1 MQSQLRYAFMAVRI
15 RALSY
20 YRSRTL
26 AGHRQA
32 SRFGLCRQALLLL
45 LIAVSSAATA
55 QQRFDV
61 AVIGDGPNDRLIDR
75 NKVYVGELLALTKPE
90 FDVRIHPFSGDWSRS
105 GIEAA
110 IDAAYADPEIDML
123 LVTGF
128 IANQIGTMR
137 TEFPKPTFLPVL
149 LDRGLL
155 VSPPTDGTA
164 GIANLNYL
172 TIYADFGED
181 LDALGEVVSFGSLTL
196 LMDDELAKTIPT
208 LMRAAV
214 ASSQQREIRLNIV
227 THDGVHHGLMD
238 RVSPDTDAIFVA
250 ALPRMP
256 AAAFDSLIQSIN
268 AAGIPSYSF
277 VGVDDVERGLLMTS
291 SESRDISRQAR
302 MNALNMQAVML
313 GESAG
318 DQPVSSRSKQRYT
331 INMETARLLAVS
343 PSFNVLN
350 SAVLLHERATATGQL
365 FGLVEIAQEAVAQN
379 QDLLAQNFATQAGFE
394 ETSIARSSLLPQL
407 GLGANYD
414 VRDVSPLVEAGLFAE
429 KRADGALSLQQL
441 IYSDSATANLTIQK
455 QLQLAREA
463 GLHQTRLDII
473 RAATSAYYTVLN
485 ARSQLGVQENN
496 LVVTRRN
503 LQLART
509 RVDLGSSSPADV
521 YRWQA
526 EEARAQILVLNS
538 RAVLNQSWNRLTRLL
553 HKPQTERIAL
563 NKASFDEP
571 FVITRVEFE
580 SLVSSPADYAKF
592 TDFYVSRGL
601 SQAPELTQVDAQLSA
616 KRREL
621 SSEKRSY
628 WLPDF
633 SLSGRYTSNFSQS
646 GAGVGIPS
654 GEGLDDWTVG
664 LQATLPLF
672 TGGERRANVSRAS
685 LQMRQLETQRM
696 SVAEK
701 VEEEIRVQLHLAQAA
716 YGQIDLTAI
725 AAESSRKNY
734 ELVADAY
741 ARGTVSIIQLLDAQ
755 DASLSANAASFDS
768 LYSFLITIMALQ
780 RAVGGFDYL
789 LPEDERIALANSM
802 RSYLKRSSR

>member
-1 MQSQLRYAFMAVRI
+1 
-15 RALSY
+15 
-20 YRSRTL
+20 L

-32 SRFGLCRQALLLL
+32 LRLGLCGQAMILL
-45 LIAVSSAATA
+45 LIAMSSTAGA
-55 QQRFDV
+55 QQKFDV
-61 AVIGDGPNDRLIDR
+61 AVINDGPDDRLIDR
-75 NKVYVGELLALTKPE
+75 TRVYVGELLTLTKPE

-110 IDAAYADPEIDML
+110 INEAYKDPDIDML

-128 IANQIGTMR
+128 IANQIGSMR
-137 TEFPKPTFLPVL
+137 PDFPKPTFLPVL
-149 LDRGLL
+149 LDQGLL
-155 VSPPTDGTA
+155 ASPPTNRKS
-164 GIANLNYL
+164 GIKNLNYL
-172 TIYADFGED
+172 TVYADFGHD
-181 LDALGEVVSFGSLTL
+181 IDALGKVVSFRSLTL
-196 LMDDELAKTIPT
+196 LMDDELAATIPT
-208 LMRAAV
+208 LQQEALD
-214 ASSQQREIRLNIV
+214 SSQHREIRLKIV

-238 RVSPDTDAIFVA
+238 LVPPDTDAIFVA

-256 AAAFDSLIQSIN
+256 ADDFDSLIHAIN

-291 SESRDISRQAR
+291 SESRDINRQAR

-313 GESAG
+313 GERAE
-318 DQPVSSRSKQRYT
+318 DQPVSSQSKQQYT

-365 FGLVEIAQEAVAQN
+365 FGLIEIAEEAVAQN
-379 QDLLAQNFATQAGFE
+379 QDLLAQNFATLAGFE
-394 ETSIARSSLLPQL
+394 ETGIARSRLLPQL
-407 GLGANYD
+407 GLSANYD

-429 KRADGALSLQQL
+429 ERTDGALSLQQL
-441 IYSDSATANLTIQK
+441 IYSDPAAANLTIQK

-463 GLHQTRLDII
+463 SLHETRLNII
-473 RAATSAYYTVLN
+473 RAATAAYYTVLN
-485 ARSQLGVQENN
+485 TRSQLGVQENN

-503 LQLART
+503 LHLAQT
-509 RVDLGSSSPADV
+509 RVDLGSSSMADV

-526 EEARAQILVLNS
+526 EEARAQVLVLNA
-538 RAVLNQSWNRLTRLL
+538 RAALNLSWNRLNRLL
-553 HKPQTERIAL
+553 HKPQVERIAL
-563 NKASFDEP
+563 GKASFDEP
-571 FVITRVEFE
+571 FVITRVEFD
-580 SLVSSPADYAKF
+580 SLVKSPADYAKF
-592 TDFYVSRGL
+592 TDFFVSRGL
-601 SQAPELTQVDAQLSA
+601 SQAPELAQVDAQLSA
-616 KRREL
+616 KRREWR
-621 SSEKRSY
+621 SEKRSF

-633 SLSGRYTSNFSQS
+633 SLSGRYINNFSQS

-664 LQATLPLF
+664 VQATLPLF

-701 VEEEIRVQLHLAQAA
+701 VEEEIRIQLHLAQAA

-725 AAESSRKNY
+725 AAEASRKNY
-734 ELVADAY
+734 DLVADAY
-741 ARGTVSIIQLLDAQ
+741 ARGTVSIIKLLDAQ
-755 DASLSANAASFDS
+755 DASLTADAASFDS
-768 LYSFLITIMALQ
+768 LYSFLITVMALQ

-789 LPEDERIALANSM
+789 LPEEERISLANSL
-802 RSYLKRSSR
+802 RSYLKRSTR

>member
-1 MQSQLRYAFMAVRI
+1 
-15 RALSY
+15 
-20 YRSRTL
+20 
-26 AGHRQA
+26 
-32 SRFGLCRQALLLL
+32 
-45 LIAVSSAATA
+45 
-55 QQRFDV
+55 
-61 AVIGDGPNDRLIDR
+61 
-75 NKVYVGELLALTKPE
+75 
-90 FDVRIHPFSGDWSRS
+90 
-105 GIEAA
+105 
-110 IDAAYADPEIDML
+110 
-123 LVTGF
+123 
-128 IANQIGTMR
+128 
-137 TEFPKPTFLPVL
+137 
-149 LDRGLL
+149 
-155 VSPPTDGTA
+155 
-164 GIANLNYL
+164 
-172 TIYADFGED
+172 
-181 LDALGEVVSFGSLTL
+181 
-196 LMDDELAKTIPT
+196 
-208 LMRAAV
+208 
-214 ASSQQREIRLNIV
+214 
-227 THDGVHHGLMD
+227 
-238 RVSPDTDAIFVA
+238 
-250 ALPRMP
+250 
-256 AAAFDSLIQSIN
+256 
-268 AAGIPSYSF
+268 
-277 VGVDDVERGLLMTS
+277 
-291 SESRDISRQAR
+291 
-302 MNALNMQAVML
+302 
-313 GESAG
+313 
-318 DQPVSSRSKQRYT
+318 
-331 INMETARLLAVS
+331 
-343 PSFNVLN
+343 
-350 SAVLLHERATATGQL
+350 
-365 FGLVEIAQEAVAQN
+365 
-379 QDLLAQNFATQAGFE
+379 
-394 ETSIARSSLLPQL
+394 
-407 GLGANYD
+407 
-414 VRDVSPLVEAGLFAE
+414 
-429 KRADGALSLQQL
+429 LQQL
-441 IYSDSATANLTIQK
+441 IYSDSAAANLTIQK

-463 GLHQTRLDII
+463 GLHETRLEII

-563 NKASFDEP
+563 NKASFNEP

-580 SLVSSPADYAKF
+580 SLVSSPADYARF
-592 TDFYVSRGL
+592 TEFYVSRGL

-701 VEEEIRVQLHLAQAA
+701 VEEEIRIQLHLAQAA

-755 DASLSANAASFDS
+755 DASLSANAASIDS

-780 RAVGGFDYL
+780 RAIGGFDYL
-789 LPEDERIALANSM
+789 LPEDERIALADSM
-802 RSYLKRSSR
+802 RSYLKRSTR

>member
-1 MQSQLRYAFMAVRI
+1 
-15 RALSY
+15 
-20 YRSRTL
+20 
-26 AGHRQA
+26 
-32 SRFGLCRQALLLL
+32 
-45 LIAVSSAATA
+45 
-55 QQRFDV
+55 
-61 AVIGDGPNDRLIDR
+61 
-75 NKVYVGELLALTKPE
+75 
-90 FDVRIHPFSGDWSRS
+90 
-105 GIEAA
+105 
-110 IDAAYADPEIDML
+110 ML

-137 TEFPKPTFLPVL
+137 TDFPKPTFLPVL
-149 LDRGLL
+149 LDQGQL
-155 VSPPTDGTA
+155 VSPPTDRKS
-164 GIANLNYL
+164 GIENLNYL

-181 LDALGEVVSFGSLTL
+181 IDALGRVVSFRSLTL
-196 LMDDELAKTIPT
+196 LVDDELAASIPT
-208 LMRAAV
+208 LQQAARD
-214 ASSQQREIRLNIV
+214 SSQQREIRLNIV

-238 RVSPDTDAIFVA
+238 RVPPDTDAIFVA

-256 AAAFDSLIQSIN
+256 ADDFDSLIHAIN

-291 SESRDISRQAR
+291 SESRDINRQAR

-313 GESAG
+313 GGRAE
-318 DQPVSSRSKQRYT
+318 DQPVSSQSKQQYT
-331 INMETARLLAVS
+331 INMETARLLAIS

-365 FGLVEIAQEAVAQN
+365 FGLIEIAEEAVAQN
-379 QDLLAQNFATQAGFE
+379 QDLLAQNFATRAGFE
-394 ETSIARSSLLPQL
+394 ETGIARSSLLPQL
-407 GLGANYD
+407 GLSANYD

-429 KRADGALSLQQL
+429 ERTDGALSLQQL
-441 IYSDSATANLTIQK
+441 IYSDSAAANLTIQK
-455 QLQLAREA
+455 QLQLARVA
-463 GLHQTRLDII
+463 SLHETRLNVIQ
-473 RAATSAYYTVLN
+473 AATSAYYTVLN
-485 ARSQLGVQENN
+485 ARSQLGVRENN

-503 LQLART
+503 LQLAQT

-526 EEARAQILVLNS
+526 EEARAQVLVLNA
-538 RAVLNQSWNRLTRLL
+538 RAGLSQSWNRLNRLL
-553 HKPQTERIAL
+553 HKPQVERIAL

-571 FVITRVEFE
+571 FVITRVEFD
-580 SLVSSPADYAKF
+580 SLVKSPADYAKF
-592 TDFYVSRGL
+592 TEFFVSRGL
-601 SQAPELTQVDAQLSA
+601 SQAPELAQVDAQLSA
-616 KRREL
+616 KRREW
-621 SSEKRSY
+621 SSEKRSF

-664 LQATLPLF
+664 VQATLPLF
-672 TGGERRANVSRAS
+672 TGGERRANVTRAS
-685 LQMRQLETQRM
+685 LQIRQLETQRM

-701 VEEEIRVQLHLAQAA
+701 VEEEIRIQLHLAQAA

-755 DASLSANAASFDS
+755 DASLTANAASIDS

-789 LPEDERIALANSM
+789 LGENERISLANSL
-802 RSYLKRSSR
+802 RSYLKRSTR

>member
-1 MQSQLRYAFMAVRI
+1 L
-15 RALSY
+15 
-20 YRSRTL
+20 
-26 AGHRQA
+26 
-32 SRFGLCRQALLLL
+32 RFGLRWQAIFLL
-45 LIAVSSAATA
+45 LIAVASTAGA
-55 QQRFDV
+55 QQRFDI
-61 AVIGDGPNDRLIDR
+61 AVIGDGPDDRLVDR
-75 NKVYVGELLALTKPE
+75 NNIYVGELLALTKPE
-90 FDVRIHPFSGDWSRS
+90 FDVRIKPFSGDWSRA

-110 IDAAYADPEIDML
+110 IEAAYADPDIDML
-123 LVTGF
+123 LMTGF

-137 TEFPKPTFLPVL
+137 ADFQKPTFLPVL
-149 LDRGLL
+149 LDQGLL
-155 VSPPTDGTA
+155 VSPQKDRKS

-196 LMDDELAKTIPT
+196 LMDDELASTIPS
-208 LMRAAV
+208 LQQAALN
-214 ASSQQREIRLNIV
+214 SSQQRKIQLNIV

-238 RVSPDTDAIFVA
+238 RVSAGTDAIFVA

-256 AAAFDSLIQSIN
+256 AADFDSLIQSIN

-291 SESRDISRQAR
+291 SESRDINRQAR
-302 MNALNMQAVML
+302 KNALNMQAVML
-313 GESAG
+313 GERAE
-318 DQPVSSRSKQRYT
+318 DQPVSSRSKQQYT
-331 INMETARLLAVS
+331 INMETARLLAIS

-350 SAVLLHERATATGQL
+350 SAVLLHERATAGGQL
-365 FGLVEIAQEAVAQN
+365 FGLVEIADEAVAQN
-379 QDLLAQNFATQAGFE
+379 QDLLAQNFATQAGLE
-394 ETSIARSSLLPQL
+394 ETGIARSSLLPQL
-407 GLGANYD
+407 GLSVNHD
-414 VRDVSPLVEAGLFAE
+414 VRDVTPLVEAGLFAE
-429 KRADGALSLQQL
+429 QRTDGAVNLQQL
-441 IYSDSATANLTIQK
+441 IYSDSAAANLTIQK
-455 QLQLAREA
+455 QLQFAREA
-463 GLHQTRLDII
+463 SLHETRLDVI
-473 RAATSAYYTVLN
+473 RAATAAYYTVLN
-485 ARSQLGVQENN
+485 ARSQLGVRENN

-526 EEARAQILVLNS
+526 EEARAQVLVLNS
-538 RAVLNQSWNRLTRLL
+538 RATLNQSWNRLNRLL
-553 HKPQTERIAL
+553 HKPQNERIAL

-571 FVITRVEFE
+571 FVITRVEFD
-580 SLVSSPADYAKF
+580 SLVRSPADYAKF
-592 TDFYVSRGL
+592 TEFFISRGL
-601 SQAPELTQVDAQLSA
+601 SQAPELTQIDAQLSA
-616 KRREL
+616 KRREW
-621 SSEKRSY
+621 SSEKRSF

-633 SLSGRYTSNFSQS
+633 SLGGRYTNNFSQS
-646 GAGVGIPS
+646 GEGVGVVS
-654 GEGLDDWTVG
+654 GEGLDDWAVG

-685 LQMRQLETQRM
+685 LQMRQLETQRI

-701 VEEEIRVQLHLAQAA
+701 VEEEIRIQLHLAQAA
-716 YGQIDLTAI
+716 YGEIDLSAI
-725 AAESSRKNY
+725 AAESSHKNY

-755 DASLSANAASFDS
+755 DASLSANAASIDS

-789 LPEDERIALANSM
+789 LPEDQRIALADSM